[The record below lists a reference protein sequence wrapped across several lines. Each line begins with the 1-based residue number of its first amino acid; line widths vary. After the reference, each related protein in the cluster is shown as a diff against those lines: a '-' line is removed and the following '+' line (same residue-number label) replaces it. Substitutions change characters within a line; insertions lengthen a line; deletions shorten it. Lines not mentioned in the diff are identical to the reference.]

1 MAIYLMTTDAT
12 KLLADFKNKIRQGH
26 IVTWSCDGDG
36 DFTHTPQQWAQK
48 AWLRPVALPDGL
60 RLGILKPNGSSVT
73 WPIYG
78 VFHGRFIESMVEHC
92 HALFTSAQATPNP
105 LAQIDVV

>member
-1 MAIYLMTTDAT
+1 MAIYLMTADAA

-26 IVTWSCDGDG
+26 IVTWSCDTDG

-48 AWLRPVALPDGL
+48 AWLRPQLLPDRL
-60 RLGILKPNGSSVT
+60 RLAILKPTGSNVT

-78 VFHGRFIESMVEHC
+78 VFHGRFIESMIEHC
-92 HALFTSAQATPNP
+92 NALFTSAQATPNP
-105 LAQIDVV
+105 VAQVDVV